1 MPDQYFTEEQLDRME
16 RDPEHAPVAELIV
29 AVREQQRT
37 LDRLRMSLDV
47 ALRDRDEL
55 RSELLACREEVRR
68 LRSG

>member
-1 MPDQYFTEEQLDRME
+1 ME
-16 RDPEHAPVAELIV
+16 RNPEHAPVAELIA

-55 RSELLACREEVRR
+55 RSELIACREEVRR
-68 LRSG
+68 LQSG